1 MNDNIKAHLALLGAN
16 LFYGAG
22 FTVAKTVMPSLI
34 QPNGFIFIRVVSVT
48 LLFWLSYFGGKN
60 FKTTIEKKDWKILF
74 FCAVFGVA
82 SNQLLFFKGLSL
94 TSPIHASLM
103 MLLTPI
109 LVSVLAAIVLKDRF
123 SGFKLLGLTLGVAGA
138 SILIMNAGK
147 SSIATNPLLGD
158 FFVLLNAS
166 SYAIY
171 LVIAKPLMAKY
182 RPIIVIRWVF
192 LIGSLLVFP
201 FGISDFLSIDWSL
214 FNSMHILA
222 VVFIVLCVTFFTYLW
237 NIYALKILSP
247 ATAGAYI
254 YLQPLFAAL
263 IAIVFLGED
272 ITLIKLFSAFL
283 IFGGVYLVNKKRL
296 PKQSMSVI
304 DIKK

>member
-34 QPNGFIFIRVVSVT
+34 PPNGFIFIRVVSVT
-48 LLFWLSYFGGKN
+48 LLFWLSFFGGKN

-263 IAIVFLGED
+263 IAIVFLGEE